1 MQKELFSKKISESM
15 YKKINAI
22 ELEDSNTFLE
32 KDENFEIALCLS
44 YMTLSK
50 EKIIHKDM
58 KNTNRMDRL
67 SKMVD
72 TSEIDKVFKPDFSK
86 EMPRILEAKEQNNL
100 WILDNIRD
108 SIMHG
113 SFDIDEENKCFL
125 INNTQYDRE
134 LKAEIPFSWFIA
146 YAKNDI
152 LSKKTLD
159 SYTIRNIYYNKDKD
173 DKHFFDTKKEL
184 MNNILYRVDIQ
195 GNNFNIRNIENR
207 IKELFNIYSK
217 EEIDTNLIEKY
228 INNID
233 SEKIKYNQKYLVSF
247 YIAKEKVKKIIEKEF
262 PKVTIDITV
271 DNKKHKFVNQTIK
284 RLPPYYA
291 NYDLM
296 IEAFNQEASSKGMT
310 LLKYISNIIENID
323 SEKLEN
329 LKETEDEKVNN
340 TNKFNIILN
349 NEELKN
355 TDNKH
360 VYMIADNNKKIL
372 KSICLNV
379 YGLSTLVIN
388 HENLYNDKFFN
399 AHPYM
404 YGIKACQKNSYLEYA
419 TKRKTIILKILETE
433 IALFS
438 KKEQLKFCNNDNI
451 KSKIQSFVD
460 SLQAKKELL
469 EEELT
474 NLQLTLN
481 FERVEKTNNLNIYE
495 KNKLENIIKTYTKHF
510 YESKTVETK
519 RKILKI
525 ISRLL
530 TAQIEEESKYTYGYC
545 NNMKEVL
552 LIIRNCF
559 SHIGRIYIGKDRGE
573 NTYIVLNDYDND
585 GQKSGEVICR
595 YQDLI
600 ELLREPY
607 IPEQTNKR
615 TLKNGE

>member
-86 EMPRILEAKEQNNL
+86 EMPRIFEAKELNNL

-113 SFDIDEENKCFL
+113 SFDIDEQHKCFL

-184 MNNILYRVDIQ
+184 MNNILYRVNIQ

-271 DNKKHKFVNQTIK
+271 DNKKHQFVNQTAK

-399 AHPYM
+399 AHPSM

-460 SLQAKKELL
+460 SLQTQKELL
-469 EEELT
+469 EDELT

-481 FERVEKTNNLNIYE
+481 FERVEKTNNINIYE

>member
-1 MQKELFSKKISESM
+1 MQKEIFSKKINESM
-15 YKKINAI
+15 YKKINSI
-22 ELEDSNTFLE
+22 ESEDSNAFLE

-58 KNTNRMDRL
+58 NNTNRMDRL

-72 TSEIDKVFKPDFSK
+72 TSEIDKVFKPGFAK

-113 SFDIDEENKCFL
+113 SFDIDEENKHFL

-173 DKHFFDTKKEL
+173 DKHFFDTRKEL
-184 MNNILYRVDIQ
+184 MNNILYRVNIH

-207 IKELFNIYSK
+207 IKELFDIYSK

-233 SEKIKYNQKYLVSF
+233 SEKIKYNKKYLVSF
-247 YIAKEKVKKIIEKEF
+247 YIAKEKVKEIIEKEF
-262 PKVTIDITV
+262 PEVTIDIIV
-271 DNKKHKFVNQTIK
+271 DNKKHKFVNQTAK

-296 IEAFNQEASSKGMT
+296 IDAFNKEASSKGMT
-310 LLKYISNIIENID
+310 LLKYISNIIETID
-323 SEKLEN
+323 SEKVIN
-329 LKETEDEKVNN
+329 AKETEDDKYNK
-340 TNKFNIILN
+340 TNKFNIVLTG
-349 NEELKN
+349 EELN
-355 TDNKH
+355 HTDNKH
-360 VYMIADNNKKIL
+360 VYMIADTNKKIL

-388 HENLYNDKFFN
+388 HENLYNDQFFT
-399 AHPYM
+399 AHPSM

-438 KKEQLKFCNNDNI
+438 KKEQLKFCNNDNV
-451 KSKIQSFVD
+451 KSKIQLIVD
-460 SLQAKKELL
+460 ALQTKKDLL
-469 EEELT
+469 EDELT
-474 NLQLTLN
+474 NLPITLN
-481 FERVEKTNNLNIYE
+481 FERVEKTNNINIYE
-495 KNKLENIIKTYTKHF
+495 KNKLENVIRTYTKHF

-519 RKILKI
+519 RKIQKI

-530 TAQIEEESKYTYGYC
+530 SAQIEEESKYTYGYC

-585 GQKSGEVICR
+585 GQKSGEVVCR

-607 IPEQTNKR
+607 IPEQPNKR